1 MRERPFLL
9 MERMNQNEIKMLP
22 ILIDTKEE
30 VLECIEMIILYCI
43 ECQEEN
49 FVRYEYEKC
58 SEL

>member
-1 MRERPFLL
+1 
-9 MERMNQNEIKMLP
+9 MERMNQNDIKMLP

-49 FVRYEYEKC
+49 FVRYDYKKC